1 MAPKASPAAKKEKK
15 APKEP
20 GAKRQASPFIV
31 FCNEKRPEVKAKNPE
46 ATFGE
51 MGKIL
56 GAMWKGLSESQ
67 KLSYKK

>member
-1 MAPKASPAAKKEKK
+1 MAPKASPAKKAPK

-51 MGKIL
+51 MGKLL
-56 GAMWKGLSESQ
+56 GAAWKGLSETQ
-67 KLSYKK
+67 KAAYKK